1 MKEKSDSVIILPT
14 FNEIGNIEITL
25 KKIEN
30 LNNKFD
36 VIVVDDNSPD
46 GTGSYVQDS
55 INSKKFDINITLIRR
70 KGKEGLGT
78 AYIEGFKKC
87 LELKYDYIFQL
98 DCDGSHNPD
107 QLIDLYDE
115 LKSKRADIVIGS
127 RYIKGITVINWPLSR
142 LLLSYFANYY
152 VKVVTGLKINDSTGG
167 FNGYSF
173 NALNSIT
180 KNKIFFKGYAFQI
193 QLKFIG
199 SKLGFK
205 VKEIPIIF
213 KDREIGDS
221 KMSMN
226 IPGEAFFGVIYMKVL
241 SLFKKHRR

>member
-1 MKEKSDSVIILPT
+1 MSKNVIVVPT
-14 FNEIGNIEITL
+14 YNEMGNIEITL

-30 LNNKFD
+30 LKYNFD
-36 VIVVDDNSPD
+36 VVVVDDNSPD
-46 GTGSYVQDS
+46 GTGDFVQKAIS
-55 INSKKFDINITLIRR
+55 NKTYEYNLILIRR
-70 KGKEGLGT
+70 DGKNGLGT

-180 KNKIFFKGYAFQI
+180 KNRIFFKGYAFQI

>member
-1 MKEKSDSVIILPT
+1 MSKSVIVVPT
-14 FNEIGNIEITL
+14 YNEMGNIEITL

-30 LNNKFD
+30 LKYDFD
-36 VIVVDDNSPD
+36 VVVVDDNSPD
-46 GTGSYVQDS
+46 GTSKFVQKAID
-55 INSKKFDINITLIRR
+55 NKTFKYNLILIKRE
-70 KGKEGLGT
+70 GKNGLGT

-87 LELKYDYIFQL
+87 LELKYKYIFQL

-107 QLIDLYDE
+107 QLIDLYEE
-115 LKSKRADIVIGS
+115 LKSKKSDIVIGS

-173 NALNSIT
+173 KALNSII
-180 KNKIFFKGYAFQI
+180 KNNIYFKGYAFQI

-199 SKLGFK
+199 SKLGYK
-205 VKEIPIIF
+205 IKEIPIIF
-213 KDREIGDS
+213 KDREIGES
-221 KMSMN
+221 KMSLN
-226 IPGEAFFGVIYMKVL
+226 IPGEAFFGVIYMKL
-241 SLFKKHRR
+241 ISLFKSYKS

>member
-1 MKEKSDSVIILPT
+1 MSKNVIVVPT
-14 FNEIGNIEITL
+14 YNEIGNIEITL

-30 LNNKFD
+30 LKYDFD
-36 VIVVDDNSPD
+36 VVVVDDNSPD
-46 GTGSYVQDS
+46 GTGDFVQKVIDKNSYKY
-55 INSKKFDINITLIRR
+55 NLMLIRR
-70 KGKEGLGT
+70 EGKNGLGT
-78 AYIEGFKKC
+78 AYIEGFQKC
-87 LELKYDYIFQL
+87 LELKYEYIFQL

-107 QLIDLYDE
+107 QLIELYEE
-115 LKSKRADIVIGS
+115 LKSKRSDIVIGS

-152 VKVVTGLKINDSTGG
+152 VKLITGLKINDSTGG

-199 SKLGFK
+199 SKLGYK
-205 VKEIPIIF
+205 IKEIPIIF
-213 KDREIGDS
+213 KDREIGES
-221 KMSMN
+221 KMSLN
-226 IPGEAFFGVIYMKVL
+226 IPGEAFFGVIYMKIV
-241 SLFKKHRR
+241 SLFKNYKS